1 MSRVRELA
9 LRMVGDMRTA
19 PAAATR
25 VAASIDRCDL
35 EQVVLELAAMVPD
48 DVPMSTLRRRW
59 AA

>member
-25 VAASIDRCDL
+25 VASNLDRCDL

-48 DVPMSTLRRRW
+48 DVPMSTLRQRW